1 MIKLN
6 YSGQKLLRFNI
17 LILFR
22 GKKNSTELD
31 IFRGFYG
38 EMGWALKR
46 GSISYFKA
54 FKLIDKISSLVVIE
68 QLLFKLLFER
78 KYFDF
83 LTANVCHISLT
94 LIESISSNDG

>member
-1 MIKLN
+1 M
-6 YSGQKLLRFNI
+6 
-17 LILFR
+17 LI
-22 GKKNSTELD
+22 
-31 IFRGFYG
+31 
-38 EMGWALKR
+38 GW
-46 GSISYFKA
+46 A